1 MTVAEIRVGTS
12 GYSFPDWVG
21 TVYPRDLPQKAWLS
35 YYARRFSTVEINST
49 YYRIPSPYMMAALVK
64 KVPKGFLFTVKVP
77 KEMTHER
84 GKFEEAV
91 NPFLVAISPMV
102 EAGCLASL
110 LAQFPYSLPRGD
122 PLESLS
128 HLLRLREAIPAE
140 IPVHVEFRHAFWY
153 KPEVLDFL
161 ASHDLGFVNVDLPR
175 LSGLPPIQTSIA
187 TNRIGYVRF
196 HGRNAAK
203 WWEHEDA
210 SERYDYEYSR
220 EELADWI
227 PKIRELA
234 DQTQL
239 TFIFMNN
246 CHLGKSAKDAIK
258 IMELLG
264 LPIPEGPFPGEEEG
278 KLIR

>member
-1 MTVAEIRVGTS
+1 MR
-12 GYSFPDWVG
+12 
-21 TVYPRDLPQKAWLS
+21 
-35 YYARRFSTVEINST
+35 
-49 YYRIPSPYMMAALVK
+49 

-84 GKFEEAV
+84 GRFEEAV
-91 NPFLVAISPMV
+91 DPFLAAISPMV
-102 EAGCLASL
+102 QAGCLASL

-122 PLESLS
+122 PLGSLG
-128 HLLRLREAIPAE
+128 HLLRLREAIPPE

-161 ASHDLGFVNVDLPR
+161 ASHDLGFVNVDLPC
-175 LSGLPPIQTSIA
+175 LPGLPPIKTSFA

-203 WWEHEDA
+203 WWEHEEA

-220 EELADWI
+220 EELSEWV

-246 CHLGKSAKDAIK
+246 CHLGKSARDAIK
-258 IMELLG
+258 VMELLG

>member
-1 MTVAEIRVGTS
+1 MAEIRVGTS

-21 TVYPRDLPQKAWLS
+21 TVYPRELPQKAWLS
-35 YYARRFSTVEINST
+35 YYARWFSAVEINST
-49 YYRIPSPYMMAALVK
+49 YYRIPSPYMMAALVR

-84 GKFEEAV
+84 GKFEEV
-91 NPFLVAISPMV
+91 VGPFLAAIAPMV
-102 EAGCLASL
+102 QAGCLASL

-128 HLLRLREAIPAE
+128 YLVRLREAIPPE

-161 ASHDLGFVNVDLPR
+161 AAHDLGFVNVDLPQ
-175 LSGLPPIQTSIA
+175 LPGLPPIKTSFA

-203 WWEHEDA
+203 WWEHEEA
-210 SERYDYEYSR
+210 GERYDYEYSR
-220 EELADWI
+220 EELSEWV
-227 PKIRELA
+227 PQIRELA
-234 DQTQL
+234 DRTKI
-239 TFIFMNN
+239 TFLFMNN
-246 CHLGKSAKDAIK
+246 CHLGKSVKDAIK
-258 IMELLG
+258 MMELLEIP
-264 LPIPEGPFPGEEEG
+264 LPEGPLPGEEEG
-278 KLIR
+278 KLIH

>member
-1 MTVAEIRVGTS
+1 VGTS

-21 TVYPRDLPQKAWLS
+21 TVYPRDLPQKSWLS
-35 YYARRFSTVEINST
+35 YYARWFNAVEINST
-49 YYRIPSPYMMAALVK
+49 YYRIPSPYMMAALVR

-84 GKFEEAV
+84 GRFEEAV
-91 NPFLVAISPMV
+91 GPFLSALSPMV

-122 PLESLS
+122 PLESLA
-128 HLLRLREAIPAE
+128 HLRRLREAIPADL
-140 IPVHVEFRHAFWY
+140 PVHVEFRHAFWY
-153 KPEVLDFL
+153 KPAVLDFL
-161 ASHDLGFVNVDLPR
+161 ADHDLGFVNVDLPR
-175 LSGLPPIQTSIA
+175 LPGLPPIHTSYA
-187 TNRIGYVRF
+187 TTPLGYVRF

-220 EELADWI
+220 EELAEWVPHLRD
-227 PKIRELA
+227 LA
-234 DQTQL
+234 GRTRL

-258 IMELLG
+258 LMDLLG
-264 LPIPEGPFPGEEEG
+264 LPLPEGPLPGEEERR
-278 KLIR
+278 LFT